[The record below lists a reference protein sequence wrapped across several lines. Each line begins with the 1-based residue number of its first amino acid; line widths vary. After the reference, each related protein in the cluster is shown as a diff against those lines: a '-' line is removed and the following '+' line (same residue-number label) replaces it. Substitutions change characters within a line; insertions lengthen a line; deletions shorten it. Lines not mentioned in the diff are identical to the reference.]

1 VSRFYITT
9 PIYYIN
15 AEPHLGHAYTT
26 LVADAAARAHRLMGE
41 DVFFLTGT
49 DEHGQKVERAA
60 QKAGLATRDFAD
72 RVAAKFRD
80 LLPVL
85 NISNDDFIRT
95 TERRHYSAAQ
105 ALWRTVRDR
114 GFIYKD
120 KYEGWY
126 CTVDEIFVPDTQL
139 QNGRCPIC
147 GNAVERIAEESYFFK
162 LSAFQS
168 RLIQYYQ
175 QHPDF
180 LTPASRRNE
189 CITFLEAGL
198 QDLSL
203 SRTSFKWG
211 IPVPDD
217 PAHVMYVWFD
227 ALTNYMTAVGYGAE
241 DDDSRA
247 RFTRYWPADVHLIGK
262 EIARQHAIYWPAF
275 LMAADL
281 PLPKHVVSHGWWLME
296 GAKMSKSKGNV
307 VRPQD
312 YIDKFGLDA
321 FRYFVFREMAFGQ
334 DASFTDE
341 AFLTRYNADLAND
354 LGNLVSRATTMVH
367 RYCGGIVPA
376 ADAAVGDGTNERDL
390 CATLESA
397 IGSVR
402 SSTQTFRFELALRE
416 VWEAIGATNRYIVA
430 REPWRLAKDPT
441 RRAELDT
448 SLNLV
453 IDGVRII
460 AELLRPF
467 IPATAERTL
476 GMLGLG
482 ADSRSWKTL
491 QRGAIPVGTRL
502 SKTESLFPRFEQSL
516 EELQMTDNPIP
527 PDTPSPGARPAPVP
541 STMAPGTTA
550 PGTAPGTTAPGRAPG
565 TAPGT
570 MAPSTA
576 PGTVAPG
583 TSAPAGPRITI
594 DDFMKVELRV
604 AKILTA
610 ERVPKSKKLLKL
622 SVDVGTE
629 QRTLVAGI
637 ADAYEPEALVGR
649 TVVIVF
655 NLQPATLMGVESN
668 GMVLAASPDGGKP
681 MLLSFEEPPPPGTRV
696 R

>member
-26 LVADAAARAHRLMGE
+26 MVADAAARAHRLAGD

-72 RVAAKFRD
+72 AVAAKFRE
-80 LLPVL
+80 LLPAL

-95 TERRHYSAAQ
+95 TEPRHYAAAQ

-139 QNGRCPIC
+139 QAGRCPIC
-147 GNAVERIAEESYFFK
+147 GNAVERIAEESYFFR
-162 LSAFQS
+162 LSQFQGP
-168 RLIQYYQ
+168 LINYYK
-175 QHPDF
+175 QHPEF
-180 LTPASRRNE
+180 VTPEARRNE
-189 CITFLEAGL
+189 MLSFLETGL
-198 QDLSL
+198 EDLSV

-227 ALTNYMTAVGYGAE
+227 ALTNYMTAVGYGRTEAAATE
-241 DDDSRA
+241 TFR
-247 RFTRYWPADVHLIGK
+247 RYWPADVHLIGK
-262 EIARQHAIYWPAF
+262 EIVRQHAIYWPAF

-281 PLPKHVVSHGWWLME
+281 PLPKQIVSHGWWLME

-307 VRPQD
+307 VRPRD

-367 RYCGGIVPA
+367 RYCGGVVPA
-376 ADAAVGDGTNERDL
+376 ADSAVSDGAHERSL
-390 CATLESA
+390 VSTLEHA
-397 IGSVR
+397 ISSVPSLAR
-402 SSTQTFRFELALRE
+402 GFRFDLALRE
-416 VWEAIGATNRYIVA
+416 IWEAISATNRYIVA
-430 REPWRLAKDPT
+430 REPWRLAKDAAK
-441 RRAELDT
+441 RAELDT
-448 SLNLV
+448 ALNLMT
-453 IDGVRII
+453 DAVRVI

-467 IPATAERTL
+467 IPGTAERTL
-476 GMLGLG
+476 TMLGLP
-482 ADSRSWKTL
+482 ADAHAWKTL
-491 QRGAIPVGTRL
+491 QRGTLAPGTRL
-502 SKTESLFPRFEQSL
+502 GKTESLFPRMEQSL
-516 EELQMTDNPIP
+516 EELQMTDNPVP
-527 PDTPSPGARPAPVP
+527 PDAPSPGAHPAPGP
-541 STMAPGTTA
+541 TTPGAPPPGTSAPGTV
-550 PGTAPGTTAPGRAPG
+550 APG

-570 MAPSTA
+570 MAPGTA
-576 PGTVAPG
+576 APE
-583 TSAPAGPRITI
+583 TPRITI

-604 AKILTA
+604 AKVLTA

-629 QRTLVAGI
+629 HRTLVAGI
-637 ADAYEPEALVGR
+637 AEAYEPESLVGR

-668 GMVLAASPDGGKP
+668 GMVLAASADGGKP
-681 MLLSFEEPPPPGTRV
+681 MLLSFENPPPPGTRV